1 MNGNPLTVGVYLMAM
16 AAEKKKRGPK
26 VVTKEHKAAMAA
38 GRAESRAVSNY
49 LEALAANKP
58 RRGRKRTSDSIKN
71 RLEVIEA
78 ELEEADMLSRVN
90 LVQERMNLLEELGS
104 MEEKVDLAEFEADFV
119 SVAASYSERRGISYA
134 AWREIGVTPEVL
146 KRAGVGR

>member
-1 MNGNPLTVGVYLMAM
+1 M
-16 AAEKKKRGPK
+16 AEKKRRGPK

-49 LEALAANKP
+49 LEAMAANKP
-58 RRGRKRTSDSIKN
+58 KRGRKRTPDSIKN

-78 ELEEADMLSRVN
+78 ELDEADMLTRVN
-90 LVQERMNLLEELGS
+90 LVQERMNLLEELGA
-104 MEEKVDLAEFEADFV
+104 MEERVDVEEFEGEFIK
-119 SVAASYSERRGISYA
+119 VAAKYSERRGITYA
-134 AWREIGVTPEVL
+134 AWREIGVTPDVL

>member
-1 MNGNPLTVGVYLMAM
+1 M
-16 AAEKKKRGPK
+16 AEKKKRGPK

-49 LEALAANKP
+49 LEAMAANKP
-58 RRGRKRTSDSIKN
+58 RRGRKRTPESIKN
-71 RLEVIEA
+71 RLETIEA

-104 MEEKVDLAEFEADFV
+104 LEDKIDLAEFEAEFIA
-119 SVAASYSERRGISYA
+119 VAANYSERRGITYA
-134 AWREIGVTPEVL
+134 AWREIGVPADVL

>member
-1 MNGNPLTVGVYLMAM
+1 M
-16 AAEKKKRGPK
+16 AEKKKRGPK

-71 RLEVIEA
+71 RLEIIEA

-90 LVQERMNLLEELGS
+90 LVQERMNLLEELGT
-104 MEEKVDLAEFEADFV
+104 MEEKVDIAEFEAEFV
-119 SVAASYSERRGISYA
+119 SVASSYSDRRGISYA

-146 KRAGVGR
+146 KKAGVGR

>member
-1 MNGNPLTVGVYLMAM
+1 MNGSLDHFRAILDAM
-16 AAEKKKRGPK
+16 AEKKKRGPK

-49 LEALAANKP
+49 LEAIAANKP
-58 RRGRKRTSDSIKN
+58 KRGRKRTPDSIKS

-78 ELEEADMLSRVN
+78 ELDEADMLSRVN
-90 LVQERMNLLEELGS
+90 LVQERMNLLEELGA
-104 MEEKVDLAEFEADFV
+104 MEERIDLSEFETDFIK
-119 SVAASYSERRGISYA
+119 VAASYSERRGITYA

-146 KRAGVGR
+146 KRAGIGR

>member
-1 MNGNPLTVGVYLMAM
+1 M
-16 AAEKKKRGPK
+16 AEKKKRGPK
-26 VVTKEHKAAMAA
+26 VVTKEHKAAMAT

-49 LEALAANKP
+49 LEAMAANKP
-58 RRGRKRTSDSIKN
+58 RRGRKRTPESIKN

-78 ELEEADMLSRVN
+78 EIEETDMLSRVN

-104 MEEKVDLAEFEADFV
+104 MEDKVDLAEFEAEFV
-119 SVAASYSERRGISYA
+119 AVAYNYSERRGITYA

-146 KRAGVGR
+146 KKAGIGR